1 VAQSGVKI
9 IAKNKKAY
17 HDFFIDETYEAGI
30 SLAGT
35 EVKSIRGGKVN
46 MRDCFAQVKD
56 GELFVYNMHIS
67 PYEQGN
73 IFNRDPMRVRKLLM
87 HKREI
92 ARLLGLVS
100 RDGYSLIPTSIYLKK
115 GLVKI
120 ELGLAKGK
128 KNYDKRESAKER
140 DAKRDI
146 DKHLKRSQ
154 RTEA

>member
-1 VAQSGVKI
+1 MAQSGVKI